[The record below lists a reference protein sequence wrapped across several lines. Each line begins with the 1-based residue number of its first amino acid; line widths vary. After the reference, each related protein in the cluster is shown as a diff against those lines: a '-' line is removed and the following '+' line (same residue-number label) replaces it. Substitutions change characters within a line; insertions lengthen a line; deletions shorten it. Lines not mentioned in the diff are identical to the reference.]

1 MSLINQM
8 LRDLEER
15 QAAPAAAFEAAL
27 QTPVVMASPKRRDR
41 RKLRYVLSVSA
52 GVGIALLAWQWL
64 ASGSGSPA
72 VAASPPASPVSDSG
86 NIEQAAP
93 ALVATADSAVPA
105 EEPAVPTPAAHAV
118 AVAANP
124 AQAAKPQAH
133 AKPESQAE
141 PLPVAPAPQVAAKA
155 ALTPR
160 PVAAAAPDTTSAS
173 ASNQTP
179 VRQAEA
185 AQPAPVKAPPRL
197 SGPRHIEITEHPLT
211 AAQQAQRHYNEAV
224 KALRAGDTGTS
235 LQQLEQALALDNGLH
250 QARLVLASLYI
261 NQQRKQQAETLLA
274 EGLTANPRH
283 APFAKLHAQLLVEQ
297 AREQEAI
304 QSLQS
309 ALPGAGQDAEYHALL
324 GGLYQRNG
332 EPGTAAGHYR
342 TALQYAPGHGEWWL
356 GLGLS
361 LEQAGNSAEA
371 HAAYRQALKLPLDAA
386 LQNYV
391 GTRMKR
397 LSRNPQPGA

>member
-15 QAAPAAAFEAAL
+15 QATPAAAFEAAL

-41 RKLRYVLSVSA
+41 RKLRYVLSASA

-64 ASGSGSPA
+64 AADSGSPTITA
-72 VAASPPASPVSDSG
+72 PPPANPVSDSG
-86 NIEQAAP
+86 NIEQSVP
-93 ALVATADSAVPA
+93 ALVATANSAVPA
-105 EEPAVPTPAAHAV
+105 EEPAMPTPAVHAV
-118 AVAANP
+118 AVAADP
-124 AQAAKPQAH
+124 APAAKPQAQV
-133 AKPESQAE
+133 K
-141 PLPVAPAPQVAAKA
+141 PLPVASAPQVAAKA
-155 ALTPR
+155 APTPR

-173 ASNQTP
+173 ASNPRP

-211 AAQQAQRHYNEAV
+211 ATQQAQRHYNEAV

-235 LQQLEQALALDNGLH
+235 LQQLEQALTLDNGLH
-250 QARLVLASLYI
+250 HARLVLASLYI

-274 EGLTANPRH
+274 EGLTLNPRH

-297 AREQEAI
+297 TREQEAI

-371 HAAYRQALKLPLDAA
+371 RAAYGQALKLPLDSA